1 MSRSKAATQRYQLAL
16 QQQEQAR
23 TAAQQAAP
31 MVRESIDRAIALRS
45 LVTADNPSLTAA
57 NDWNVRMLEDKG
69 FQQSLPDWLF
79 ETCPDW
85 YIIAVPVKDDQTGK
99 VISYDVKRDVEAWD
113 RARVKAL
120 RAIQRMEFT
129 WRNRPDGSPLRYVA
143 EPCNMARLLSFV
155 QAGNMAAVI
164 EHSASVMSD
173 ARVTGNKGAGFTYY
187 QSGRAM
193 SIAPSEYKII
203 LAASD
208 LAAAQKRHDKA
219 QQEAYVKLTDDKAQK
234 RYDRAKVA
242 LREAQRIFDNA
253 WSAVHRLDDDV
264 IKLMDGGTVEDDQPA
279 DQPATASKGKG
290 KGKTQPAESVA
301 SDAPVVEGVTA

>member
-99 VISYDVKRDVEAWD
+99 VISYDVKRDVETWD

-193 SIAPSEYKII
+193 SIAPAEYKIV

-208 LAAAQKRHDKA
+208 LTAAQKRHDKA
-219 QQEAYVKLTDDKAQK
+219 QQDAYTKITDGKVAK
-234 RYDRAKVA
+234 RYDRALLA
-242 LREAQRIFDNA
+242 LREAQASFDRA
-253 WSAVHRLDDDV
+253 WSSVHKLDADV
-264 IKLMDGGTVEDDQPA
+264 VTLIEGGVIEDEELTPA
-279 DQPATASKGKG
+279 PAPASKGKG
-290 KGKTQPAESVA
+290 KAESVVT
-301 SDAPVVEGVTA
+301 DAPVAEFSAA